1 MISFSILYHFYH
13 DLSIYHK
20 YEKIILVLYK
30 KITKIKETINA
41 FRHLSIY
48 NIINYFIYK
57 RSVGNNNLTNG

>member
-13 DLSIYHK
+13 NLSIYHK
-20 YEKIILVLYK
+20 YKKIILVLYK
-30 KITKIKETINA
+30 KITKARKLLTHSVILV
-41 FRHLSIY
+41 FY